1 MFCSF
6 EAMKRC
12 VFNLIFLL
20 LLFFFGWAQNSNDT
34 STIYTRKKIIIN
46 SSIATTYA
54 GSLIYLNQI
63 WYAPYH
69 TSRFHFFNDNTE
81 WALMDKCGHFFT
93 SFYASSFLSKMY
105 QYAGYKNSHWIA
117 TAIAWTYLLN
127 IEIMDGFSDGWGFSF
142 GDLTA
147 NTLGASLFLLKKKY
161 FDDIFVLKISYLN
174 TSYPAYN
181 PTLLGKDNYERILKD
196 YNGQTYWLSISP
208 FYKWK
213 RNWEWLCLSFG
224 YGIDGFIG
232 ASSNVF
238 YRNNQWYHYDYIK
251 RQQQFYFSLDIDL
264 SKIKTKKIWLQK
276 ILQTINWIKIP
287 APAIEMKG
295 NNLYFRPLLFS
306 N

>member
-6 EAMKRC
+6 EAMKKC
-12 VFNLIFLL
+12 VSTYIFLIL
-20 LLFFFGWAQNSNDT
+20 ISFSWAQNSNDT
-34 STIYTRKKIIIN
+34 SIIYTRKKIIVN
-46 SSIATTYA
+46 SSIASAYA

-69 TSRFHFFNDNTE
+69 TSRFHFFNDNNE

-93 SFYASSFLSKMY
+93 SFYASHFLSKMY
-105 QYAGYKNSHWIA
+105 QYAGYKKSYWIT
-117 TAIAWTYLLN
+117 TAITWTYLLN

-147 NTLGASLFLLKKKY
+147 NTIGTSLFLLKEKY
-161 FDDIFVLKISYLN
+161 FNDFFILKISYLN

-181 PTLLGKDNYERILKD
+181 PTLLGKDNDERILKD

-213 RNWEWLCLSFG
+213 RNLEWLCLSFG

-232 ASSNVF
+232 ASSNIF
-238 YRNNQWYHYDYIK
+238 FRNNQWYHYDYIK
-251 RQQQFYFSLDIDL
+251 RQQQFYLSFDIDL

-276 ILQTINWIKIP
+276 ILQSINWIKIP

-295 NNLYFRPLLFS
+295 NNIYFRPLLFS